1 MNLYFVLIALVF
13 FILIFIFIYEK
24 PLYEG
29 LFVGRARYSNIKDEY
44 IIETKEEFLEMA
56 KIVQDEID
64 IHFPGTKI
72 ISYQLDYD
80 WENKTPSSKYFRYV
94 SNKDLFDYKKDKMYT
109 WDQETLDLYKEFYK
123 SKGYNLSDQDYD
135 LYTTKL
141 RKIYTQSM
149 ITELLTRETEF
160 GNIYKDGLLFE
171 WDLEKMTNNF
181 VKAYNKGD
189 PIKNNQW
196 TINCNPINSF
206 TKPVFGDKSIDPN
219 NPPDNIKNLFK
230 TTRPLM
236 FKDGC
241 EPCTKKNKC
250 GKDMEF
256 GSSIDKKI
264 WKKSYMM
271 YNPE

>member
-13 FILIFIFIYEK
+13 FILIFIYEK
-24 PLYEG
+24 PLYEE
-29 LFVGRARYSNIKDEY
+29 LVVGRYKYSNIKDEY
-44 IIETKEEFLEMA
+44 IIETNEEFLEMA
-56 KIVQDEID
+56 KIIQDEID

-94 SNKDLFDYKKDKMYT
+94 SNKDLFDYKKNKMYT

-123 SKGYNLSDQDYD
+123 SKGYNLSDPDYD

-141 RKIYTQSM
+141 RKIYTQPM
-149 ITELLTRETEF
+149 IIELLTRETEF
-160 GNIYKDGLLFE
+160 GNMYKDGLLFE
-171 WDLEKMTNNF
+171 WDLEKMTHKL

-196 TINCNPINSF
+196 IINCNVMY
-206 TKPVFGDKSIDPN
+206 KKVFGDKSIDPKN
-219 NPPDNIKNLFK
+219 IPDEIKKVGPPDV
-230 TTRPLM
+230 

-241 EPCTKKNKC
+241 EPCTKKHKC
-250 GKDMEF
+250 GKNMEF
-256 GSSIDKKI
+256 GSSIDRKI
-264 WKKSYMM
+264 WNKNYMM

>member
-13 FILIFIFIYEK
+13 FILIFIYEK
-24 PLYEG
+24 PFYEG
-29 LFVGRARYSNIKDEY
+29 LVVGRYKYSSIKDEY
-44 IIETKEEFLEMA
+44 IIETKEEFLEIA

-80 WENKTPSSKYFRYV
+80 WENKTPSSKYFDYV
-94 SNKDLFDYKKDKMYT
+94 YNKDLFDYKKNKMYT

-141 RKIYTQSM
+141 RKIYTQIM
-149 ITELLTRETEF
+149 IIKLLTRETEF
-160 GNIYKDGLLFE
+160 GNMMYKDGLLFE
-171 WDLEKMTNNF
+171 WDLEKMTNKL
-181 VKAYNKGD
+181 VKSYKKGD

-196 TINCNPINSF
+196 TITCNTIKGF
-206 TKPVFGDKSIDPN
+206 IKPEAIFGDKSIDPKN
-219 NPPDNIKNLFK
+219 IPDEIKKVGPPD
-230 TTRPLM
+230 M
-236 FKDGC
+236 FKKC
-241 EPCTKKNKC
+241 PPCNKNFKC

-264 WKKSYMM
+264 WNKNYMM